1 MLPLFL
7 FYYLLKHNYPRL
19 VFVQA
24 YSKTR
29 AFLHKQHRI
38 GTSHIFKLEKQ
49 ELNLHLIRD
58 IMFCQLNYFPMFSF
72 MLRLHINIEALSKH
86 YGFFSYPLYAASR
99 TYSKL
104 QQPPCLR
111 VAFLFSRITT
121 LLSSFHRRR
130 RATKFR

>member
-19 VFVQA
+19 VFVRA

-29 AFLHKQHRI
+29 AFLHKQPRI

-49 ELNLHLIRD
+49 ELNLHLIRE
-58 IMFCQLNYFPMFSF
+58 IMFCQLNYFPMFLF
-72 MLRLHINIEALSKH
+72 MLRLHINTEALSKH
-86 YGFFSYPLYAASR
+86 YGFFSYPLYAALR

-111 VAFLFSRITT
+111 VAFLFSYITT
-121 LLSSFHRRR
+121 LLSSFH
-130 RATKFR
+130 